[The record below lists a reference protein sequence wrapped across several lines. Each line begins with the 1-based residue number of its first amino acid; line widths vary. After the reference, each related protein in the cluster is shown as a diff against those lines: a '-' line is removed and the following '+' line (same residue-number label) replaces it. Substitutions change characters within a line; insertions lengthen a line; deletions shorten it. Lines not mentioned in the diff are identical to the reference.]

1 MRQRLLNGLLAGAL
15 AALFCLLAATAY
27 TEVKHDE
34 AEASC
39 ASENYTLNRQAS
51 RCEICVATTCHTGA
65 MSVSNCGKGAAC
77 AIEARWSIGDEIE
90 TDRKPT
96 AGRTADAAV
105 EIV

>member
-1 MRQRLLNGLLAGAL
+1 MRQRLLNGVLVGAL

-27 TEVKHDE
+27 TEVKQAE

-39 ASENYTLNRQAS
+39 AENHTLNRQAT

-65 MSVSNCGKGAAC
+65 MSVSNCGKGAAR
-77 AIEARWSIGDEIE
+77 AIEARWSIGPEIE
-90 TDRKPT
+90 ADRKPS
-96 AGRTADAAV
+96 AGRNAHAAV

>member
-1 MRQRLLNGLLAGAL
+1 MLNDALVGAL

-77 AIEARWSIGDEIE
+77 AIEARCQSGTKSKRTESPL
-90 TDRKPT
+90 R
-96 AGRTADAAV
+96 AGLPMQP
-105 EIV
+105 